1 MQILISHQFAYLD
14 SQDISHPRTSVFQ
27 AAGELKTPECVHSW
41 SSTALLLSATSVE
54 VLSTTRHCVS
64 LCRILVLQCPEEA
77 PTSCGLPS
85 MPRWSHVFA
94 SMPRWSHAFFPP
106 FAALQLR
113 RSVRDFRQGQ
123 RTTQHC
129 RFSLHQKTC
138 EVVDLCLNPAC
149 RTRSSPS
156 SEASTPFGKGFLQ
169 LSVHLD
175 FPGARPWLPTGV
187 YRHCSQQHLFCSF
200 GPVILKGEP

>member
-1 MQILISHQFAYLD
+1 MRPFLVKYGTVAVRDFCRGLEHNAQLRQS
-14 SQDISHPRTSVFQ
+14 P
-27 AAGELKTPECVHSW
+27 PHS
-41 SSTALLLSATSVE
+41 
-54 VLSTTRHCVS
+54 
-64 LCRILVLQCPEEA
+64 RIA
-77 PTSCGLPS
+77 
-85 MPRWSHVFA
+85 MPRRSANLVWSAFDASLVSRFRFDASLVSRVF
-94 SMPRWSHAFFPP
+94 PL

-138 EVVDLCLNPAC
+138 EAVDLCLNPAC

-156 SEASTPFGKGFLQ
+156 CEASTPFGKGFLQ

-175 FPGARPWLPTGV
+175 FPGGRPWLPTGV
-187 YRHCSQQHLFCSF
+187 YRHCSQQRLFCSF